1 MCVYIYIHIILYVYT
16 IHNIIIIYI
25 YSIILYIYKLY
36 TYIYIYTIPTD
47 GLIYI
52 YIYILS
58 LHLDLLEFE
67 VAGTQGERLS
77 SILAAT
83 LCITTSIRRVARG
96 WIAAHLAS
104 GDGSKP
110 FKLLGLL
117 GKIGGQNLTLSFQGQ
132 TLALVNASCL
142 QTPKNRRVFSR

>member
-1 MCVYIYIHIILYVYT
+1 MI
-16 IHNIIIIYI
+16 IIIIYI
-25 YSIILYIYKLY
+25 YIL
-36 TYIYIYTIPTD
+36 YIYTIPTD

-52 YIYILS
+52 YIYIVYIYILP

-83 LCITTSIRRVARG
+83 LCITTTITRVARG

-110 FKLLGLL
+110 SKLLGLL
-117 GKIGGQNLTLSFQGQ
+117 GKIGGQNLTLSFQLPSDSGKCFVF
-132 TLALVNASCL
+132 AN
-142 QTPKNRRVFSR
+142 PKIVGSYR